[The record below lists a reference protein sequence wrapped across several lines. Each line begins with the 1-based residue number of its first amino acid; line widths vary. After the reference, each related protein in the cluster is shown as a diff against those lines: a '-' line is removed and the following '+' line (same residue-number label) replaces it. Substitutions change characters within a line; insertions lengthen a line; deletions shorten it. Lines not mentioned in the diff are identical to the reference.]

1 MAENWAEFRQAFSK
15 GQAEGQGHAW
25 PQPVRYAEFKT
36 QLIEKP
42 RPIVEN
48 LLDVSSRMIFGGGS
62 KTYKTW
68 VMTEMALSVVVGADW
83 WGFST
88 YAMPALYV
96 NFELKDYYM
105 QRRMRAIQSA
115 KKLSDGP
122 LYVWNLRGYEIT
134 LSAFVSELLELV
146 KSLGVM
152 LVFIDPFYK
161 LLAGR
166 DERVSAEINQILA
179 AFDDVNRLTGATVVF
194 SAHFTKGNQ
203 AGKDSMDRI
212 SGGGSINRDPD
223 DLVTMTKHEEEHA
236 FTVEFTVRDFA
247 PIEPFVVRW
256 EHPLLVR
263 TDLDPTKLRKPAG
276 RPSFDA
282 QDLYRL
288 IQINDDE
295 LSSGEL
301 AQAAAEEFGW
311 SRRTVFNKLKALGKR
326 VFLS

>member
-1 MAENWAEFRQAFSK
+1 MNEFDWASRAPK
-15 GQAEGQGHAW
+15 GPEWQSGPQQEPQW
-25 PQPVRYAEFKT
+25 PKPVSYADFKV

-236 FTVEFTVRDFA
+236 
-247 PIEPFVVRW
+247 
-256 EHPLLVR
+256 
-263 TDLDPTKLRKPAG
+263 
-276 RPSFDA
+276 
-282 QDLYRL
+282 
-288 IQINDDE
+288 
-295 LSSGEL
+295 
-301 AQAAAEEFGW
+301 
-311 SRRTVFNKLKALGKR
+311 
-326 VFLS
+326 